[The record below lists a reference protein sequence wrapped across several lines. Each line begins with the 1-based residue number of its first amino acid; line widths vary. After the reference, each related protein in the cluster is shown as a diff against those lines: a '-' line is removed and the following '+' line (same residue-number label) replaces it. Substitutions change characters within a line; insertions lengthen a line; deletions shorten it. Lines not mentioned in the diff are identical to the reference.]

1 MKKKILML
9 LVLIVSIFT
18 VQVNAK
24 QFYAND
30 KIKINEQQ
38 DYSVFAAGQEID
50 ISSFIDGST
59 FVAGEDITITS
70 SQDIIFAAGE
80 DIKIKDAYAKD
91 VFVAGMELEITNSQ
105 IRDLFAFAED
115 IEINSEISHN
125 AYLGATK
132 VVIDSKIM
140 GNVYIAAEEI
150 IIKDGAEIMGTLE
163 YPETAY
169 IRISDDATIENT
181 KEFNV
186 NEPDMGTSIQVMITD
201 FINSYLAILITG
213 ILLIIL
219 FKKQFDKLEKEE
231 LSFENV
237 AKKVGL
243 GFLLLIA
250 TPVVVLLL
258 MCTIVGVP
266 LSFMLLALY
275 IMLIYISIIPSGYFI
290 AYKLLHKNIK
300 NDYLLLAIGILGI
313 KLLEF
318 VPVIGFL
325 VALISLCFG
334 MWVPIAINKK
344 KTVKEK

>member
-91 VFVAGMELEITNSQ
+91 VFVAGMELEINNSQ

-150 IIKDGAEIMGTLE
+150 IIKDGAKIMGTLE

-169 IRISDDATIENT
+169 IRISDDAIIENT

-201 FINSYLAILITG
+201 FINSYLTILVTG
-213 ILLIIL
+213 IAFIIL
-219 FKKQFDKLEKEE
+219 FRKQFDKLEKEE

-250 TPVVVLLL
+250 APIVALIL
-258 MCTIVGVP
+258 MFSIVGVP

>member
-91 VFVAGMELEITNSQ
+91 VFVAGMELEINNSQ

-169 IRISDDATIENT
+169 IRISDDALIEKT

-201 FINSYLAILITG
+201 FINSYLTILVTG
-213 ILLIIL
+213 IAFIIL
-219 FKKQFDKLEKEE
+219 FRKQFDKLEKEE

-290 AYKLLHKNIK
+290 AYKLLHKTIK
-300 NDYLLLAIGILGI
+300 NQYLLLAIGILGI

>member
-91 VFVAGMELEITNSQ
+91 VFVAGMELEINNSQ

-169 IRISDDATIENT
+169 IRISDHALIEKT

-213 ILLIIL
+213 FLLIIL

>member
-91 VFVAGMELEITNSQ
+91 VFVAGMELEINNSQ

-169 IRISDDATIENT
+169 IRISDDALIEKT

-201 FINSYLAILITG
+201 FINSYLTILVTG
-213 ILLIIL
+213 IAFIIL
-219 FKKQFDKLEKEE
+219 FRKQFDKLEKEE

-250 TPVVVLLL
+250 APIVALIL
-258 MCTIVGVP
+258 MFSIVGVP

>member
-1 MKKKILML
+1 MKKKILIL
-9 LVLIVSIFT
+9 LLLLVSIFT

-30 KIKINEQQ
+30 KIKIDEQQ
-38 DYSVFAAGQEID
+38 EYSVFAAGSDID

-59 FVAGEDITITS
+59 FVAGEDITIRS
-70 SQDIIFAAGE
+70 SQDVIFAAGE

-91 VFVAGMELEITNSQ
+91 VFVAGMELEIDNSQ

-115 IEINSEISHN
+115 IVINSEISHN

-150 IIKDGAEIMGTLE
+150 IIKDNAEIMGTLE

-169 IRISDDATIENT
+169 IRISDDATIEKI
-181 KEFNV
+181 KEFNI
-186 NEPDMGTSIQVMITD
+186 NEPDLGTSIQAMITN

-213 ILLIIL
+213 ITFIIL
-219 FKKQFDKLEKEE
+219 FQKQVSKLEKEE

-250 TPVVVLLL
+250 TPIIVLIL
-258 MCTIVGVP
+258 MCSIVGVP

-290 AYKLLHKNIK
+290 AYKLLHKTIK
-300 NDYLLLAIGILGI
+300 NQYLLLAIGILGI

-318 VPVIGFL
+318 IPVIGGIVVF
-325 VALISLCFG
+325 ISLCFG
-334 MWVPIAINKK
+334 MWTPIAINKK

>member
-169 IRISDDATIENT
+169 IRISDDALIEQT

-201 FINSYLAILITG
+201 FINSYLTILVTG
-213 ILLIIL
+213 IAFIIL

-250 TPVVVLLL
+250 APIVALIL
-258 MCTIVGVP
+258 MFSIVGVP

-290 AYKLLHKNIK
+290 AYKLLHKTIK
-300 NDYLLLAIGILGI
+300 NEYLLLAIGILGI

>member
-1 MKKKILML
+1 MKKKILIL
-9 LVLIVSIFT
+9 LLLLISIFT

-30 KIKINEQQ
+30 KIKIDEQQ
-38 DYSVFAAGQEID
+38 EYSVFAAGSDID

-59 FVAGEDITITS
+59 FVAGEDITIRS
-70 SQDIIFAAGE
+70 SQDVIFAAGE

-91 VFVAGMELEITNSQ
+91 VFVAGMELEIDNSQ

-115 IEINSEISHN
+115 IVINSEISHN

-150 IIKDGAEIMGTLE
+150 IIKDNAEIMGTLE

-169 IRISDDATIENT
+169 IRISDDATIEKT
-181 KEFNV
+181 KEFNI
-186 NEPDMGTSIQVMITD
+186 NEPDLGTSIQAMITS

-213 ILLIIL
+213 ITFIIL
-219 FKKQFDKLEKEE
+219 FQKQVSKLEKEE

-250 TPVVVLLL
+250 TP
-258 MCTIVGVP
+258 IP
-266 LSFMLLALY
+266 EFFIISKSFK
-275 IMLIYISIIPSGYFI
+275 ISPRASIFF
-290 AYKLLHKNIK
+290 
-300 NDYLLLAIGILGI
+300 
-313 KLLEF
+313 LEIF
-318 VPVIGFL
+318 
-325 VALISLCFG
+325 
-334 MWVPIAINKK
+334 K
-344 KTVKEK
+344 

>member
-169 IRISDDATIENT
+169 IRISDDAIIENT

-201 FINSYLAILITG
+201 FINSYLTILVTG
-213 ILLIIL
+213 IAFIIL
-219 FKKQFDKLEKEE
+219 FRKQFDKLEKEE

-250 TPVVVLLL
+250 APIVALIL
-258 MCTIVGVP
+258 MFSIVGVP

>member
-169 IRISDDATIENT
+169 IRISDDALIEKT

-201 FINSYLAILITG
+201 FINSYLTILVTG
-213 ILLIIL
+213 IAFIIL
-219 FKKQFDKLEKEE
+219 FRKQFDKLEKEE

-250 TPVVVLLL
+250 APIVALIL
-258 MCTIVGVP
+258 MFSIVGVP

>member
-169 IRISDDATIENT
+169 IRISDDAIIENT

-201 FINSYLAILITG
+201 FINSYLTILVTG
-213 ILLIIL
+213 IAFIIL
-219 FKKQFDKLEKEE
+219 FRKQFDKLEKEE

>member
-30 KIKINEQQ
+30 KIKIDEQQ
-38 DYSVFAAGQEID
+38 DYSIFAAGSDIE

-59 FVAGEDITITS
+59 FVAGEDITIRS

-91 VFVAGMELEITNSQ
+91 VFVAGMELEINNSQ

-115 IEINSEISHN
+115 IEITSEISHN
-125 AYLGATK
+125 AYLGGTK

-140 GNVYIAAEEI
+140 GNVYVAAEQI
-150 IIKDGAEIMGTLE
+150 IIKDGAEIRGTLE

-169 IRISDDATIENT
+169 IRISDDAIIEKT
-181 KEFNV
+181 KEINI
-186 NEPDMGTSIQVMITD
+186 NQPDIGTSIQAVIIN

-213 ILLIIL
+213 FLLIIL

-243 GFLLLIA
+243 GFLLLITA
-250 TPVVVLLL
+250 PIVALIL

-266 LSFMLLALY
+266 LSFILLALY

-290 AYKLLHKNIK
+290 AYKLLHKTIK
-300 NDYLLLAIGILGI
+300 NQYLLLAIGILGI

-318 VPVIGFL
+318 IPVIGGL
-325 VALISLCFG
+325 VAFISLCFG
-334 MWVPIAINKK
+334 MWLPIAINKK